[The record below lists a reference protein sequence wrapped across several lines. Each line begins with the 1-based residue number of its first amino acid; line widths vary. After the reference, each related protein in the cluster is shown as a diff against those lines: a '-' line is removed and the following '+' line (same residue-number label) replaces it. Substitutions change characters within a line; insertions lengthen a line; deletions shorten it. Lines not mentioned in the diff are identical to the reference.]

1 MQREGEQS
9 SRSIIVMK
17 IGRPRQS
24 RAMRAALPT
33 PGWMPEGSFFT
44 DEFFPYLLNK
54 VANRLNREFGRELR
68 QYNISFRGGG
78 RSP

>member
-24 RAMRAALPT
+24 GAMGATLPT
-33 PGWMPEGSFFT
+33 HGRMPEGSFFT

-54 VANRLNREFGRELR
+54 VANRLNREFSRELR